1 MNHKTKK
8 MGIFILGILVGL
20 LLTPL
25 CSATYRIAI
34 RIPIWLI

>member
-20 LLTPL
+20 LLTPFV
-25 CSATYRIAI
+25 RQ
-34 RIPIWLI
+34 PIVSLLEYLFG